1 MLCVHDFFVA
11 QLCLTLCNSMDYSPP
26 SSSIHGILQA
36 RILEWVA
43 MPSSRESSWPRNWTQ
58 VPPSAGRFFTAG
70 PSGKPKIVLKKCSN
84 YYAMRSEIDP
94 QNSWVHVEMGYIW
107 NSAVCAKS
115 YAFDFKFP
123 YFSPLVLQENHETKG
138 ILYFKMQSLA
148 CETSS
153 LRVFLYSLSF

>member
-1 MLCVHDFFVA
+1 
-11 QLCLTLCNSMDYSPP
+11 
-26 SSSIHGILQA
+26 
-36 RILEWVA
+36 
-43 MPSSRESSWPRNWTQ
+43 
-58 VPPSAGRFFTAG
+58 
-70 PSGKPKIVLKKCSN
+70 
-84 YYAMRSEIDP
+84 MRSEIDP

>member
-1 MLCVHDFFVA
+1 MISLLLSCVWLFATPWTIAHQV
-11 QLCLTLCNSMDYSPP
+11 PP
-26 SSSIHGILQA
+26 SMGFSRQEYWSGLPCPPPGNLPDPGI
-36 RILEWVA
+36 E
-43 MPSSRESSWPRNWTQ
+43 PRS
-58 VPPSAGRFFTAG
+58 PPSAGRFFTAG
-70 PSGKPKIVLKKCSN
+70 PWGKPKIVLKKCSN

-138 ILYFKMQSLA
+138 ILYFKMQSVA